1 MPCDRTE
8 GLQQARALQRH
19 LPGIVVQIQ
28 RAALCALLPGCFA
41 LVHAHAVTAAMQD
54 ERSGEASGA
63 CADDGNTGR
72 VLHGAIQVS

>member
-1 MPCDRTE
+1 
-8 GLQQARALQRH
+8 
-19 LPGIVVQIQ
+19 
-28 RAALCALLPGCFA
+28 
-41 LVHAHAVTAAMQD
+41 MQD